1 MIGIIKIDQPA
12 HMEKARKIRE
22 EVFVKEQHVPQEE
35 EYDEY
40 DNSASH
46 FLAIDNEGNA
56 FGTARCRKTDNGI
69 KLERFAILKEARGKG
84 IGSMLLES
92 LLEDIA
98 VENNSNEPVK
108 LYLHAQTTAL
118 ALYEKFGFQKE
129 GEVFEECG
137 IEHFRMSRML

>member
-46 FLAIDNEGNA
+46 FLAIDNEENA
-56 FGTARCRKTDNGI
+56 FGTARWRKTDNGI

>member
-56 FGTARCRKTDNGI
+56 FGTARWRKTDNGI

>member
-12 HMEKARKIRE
+12 QMEKALQIRE
-22 EVFVKEQHVPQEE
+22 EVFVKEQHVPKEE
-35 EYDEY
+35 EYDDY
-40 DNSASH
+40 DQAATH

-56 FGTARCRKTDNGI
+56 FGTARWRRTENGI
-69 KLERFAILKEARGKG
+69 KLERFAILKDARGKG

-92 LLEDIA
+92 ILEDIA

-118 ALYEKFGFQKE
+118 SLYEKFGFQKE